1 VLELQGQSQ
10 ANQYGAFPSPT
21 SAKVLPC
28 PVCRVGTVTGLYLLP
43 LSFDGLERVVELRK
57 AAALAKSGDS
67 NKRPRDED
75 HDLLAESSY
84 LLLSQSRGSVSGVS
98 EGEQQRTGR
107 WTDEEVEYVDYMANA
122 FDQGELPLPHGIKLN
137 EFLGDILLCKSSRLT
152 KKMKNAKLSTR
163 SFELKSPSHHEINHN
178 CSIMSS
184 LQEKFLTSVSS
195 EATQLV
201 LRFSVTKQWRTHFS
215 NLCLQIG
222 YSNLDARDWIASLE
236 EMESRASKAEDIIRK
251 VRRRRM
257 GAALRT
263 DGGSAANPSVFI
275 GGLSADTA
283 HKELEPVLSMDFD
296 SIAQARKIPN
306 IEEALTERQDPD
318 DDFPSLLTFAANAP
332 AASGA
337 RVRSLSLDSLT
348 GGRRLRSFSED
359 FDALLNDLIDPGPA
373 PAENRCSNSP
383 NHSTYGEFLDMIM
396 HFMENRNLPFEHVD
410 IWVPSFMPRDGAV
423 NSHSVDT
430 EQLRLFHAGHATR
443 GDLGD
448 DLVAF
453 TMHEFGVYSDKF
465 SFEPGHGLPGRVYV
479 SGQPSWECRVDLRDV
494 KNFERVGGA
503 KVYGIKTAVGIP
515 LVTPMVGRIVVA
527 FYSRDDVAE
536 DKGMMMEVMA
546 ELAQYSPKPKWKLV
560 IDSGGNKGSVDKT
573 ELQCIDYKSSDIQD
587 ANPFAFSVPSPTV
600 SSLQLHVAQLTS
612 RQNGGCTSPTCSTA
626 SVLTNDEEH
635 AIVSLLGEHMPGGS
649 SAGESSSSI
658 GNTISLL
665 PHFISIRLLLLRP
678 GNRRS
683 SQENDMIDILKNS
696 YRAYSKDNRR
706 SGAELATL
714 LAKDWICLKSSFGG
728 GTAPAPVESKPAPEI
743 HQSHVMHPLMSPA
756 NTGGPGPIKQN
767 AMSQASHFASRAP
780 AMTSQNYNLD
790 APGPMGYPNAS
801 QNSLRRNSSYGTSS
815 SYVDSSASYH
825 RESFDSSSV
834 QGNSPNIRPMAG
846 TAPKPLPPHPNIV
859 MEQ

>member
-1 VLELQGQSQ
+1 M
-10 ANQYGAFPSPT
+10 
-21 SAKVLPC
+21 
-28 PVCRVGTVTGLYLLP
+28 P

-57 AAALAKSGDS
+57 NAALAKSEDS
-67 NKRPRDED
+67 KKRPRDED

-107 WTDEEVEYVDYMANA
+107 WTDEEVAYVDYMVNA

-163 SFELKSPSHHEINHN
+163 SFQLKSPAFHEINQN
-178 CSIMSS
+178 CSIISA
-184 LQEKFLTSVSS
+184 LQEKFLMSVSS

-222 YSNLDARDWIASLE
+222 YSNLDARDWITSLE

-257 GAALRT
+257 GVALRT

-283 HKELEPVLSMDFD
+283 HKELAPVFSMDFD
-296 SIAQARKIPN
+296 SMAHVRKISN
-306 IEEALTERQDPD
+306 SEEGAGRQDALA
-318 DDFPSLLTFAANAP
+318 DFPSMLTFDPNASAAL
-332 AASGA
+332 GA
-337 RVRSLSLDSLT
+337 RVRSLSVESLQEISRSGGFGDEATKT
-348 GGRRLRSFSED
+348 GDGRVRSFSED
-359 FDALLNDLIDPGPA
+359 FDALLNDLIDPGTA
-373 PAENRCSNSP
+373 LVENRRSNSP
-383 NHSTYGEFLDMIM
+383 NNSTYGQFLDMIM

-410 IWVPSFMPRDGAV
+410 IWVPSFMPRNGAV

-430 EQLRLFHAGHATR
+430 EQLRLFHAGYATR

-479 SGQPSWECRVDLRDV
+479 SGQPSWECRVDQRDV
-494 KNFERVGGA
+494 KTFERAGGA
-503 KVYGIKTAVGIP
+503 RVYGIKTAVGIP
-515 LVTPMVGRIVVA
+515 LVTPMVGRIVVT

-536 DKGMMMEVMA
+536 DKGMMMQIMT
-546 ELAQYSPKPKWKLV
+546 ELAKYSPKPKWKLV
-560 IDSGGNKGSVDKT
+560 IDNGGGDKDSSENKID
-573 ELQCIDYKSSDIQD
+573 LQCIDYKNSDTQG
-587 ANPFAFSVPSPTV
+587 ASPFTFATASPTV
-600 SSLQLHVAQLTS
+600 SSLQLHTAQLS
-612 RQNGGCTSPTCSTA
+612 SGQSGGCTSPTGSTS
-626 SVLTNDEEH
+626 SVKTNLEEH
-635 AIVSLLGEHMPGGS
+635 AIVSLLGEQMPVSGGS

-658 GNTISLL
+658 GYEISLL

-678 GNRRS
+678 AMRRS

-696 YRAYSKDNRR
+696 YRAYSMDNRR

-728 GTAPAPVESKPAPEI
+728 GTAPAPVAIKPAPEI
-743 HQSHVMHPLMSPA
+743 HQSHAMSPLMSPA
-756 NTGGPGPIKQN
+756 NIGGPGLIKQN
-767 AMSQASHFASRAP
+767 PIQMSHFASRAP
-780 AMTSQNYNLD
+780 AMTSQNYNLG
-790 APGPMGYPNAS
+790 APGPMGYPNTS
-801 QNSLRRNSSYGTSS
+801 QNNVRLSHPYDASSTYLRESFESSES
-815 SYVDSSASYH
+815 H
-825 RESFDSSSV
+825 RRDSFDSSSV
-834 QGNSPNIRPMAG
+834 QQANSPKIRSTSPR
-846 TAPKPLPPHPNIV
+846 PLPPQPNV
-859 MEQ
+859 VTEH

>member
-1 VLELQGQSQ
+1 
-10 ANQYGAFPSPT
+10 
-21 SAKVLPC
+21 
-28 PVCRVGTVTGLYLLP
+28 VTGLYMMP

-57 AAALAKSGDS
+57 AAALVKSGSSS

-107 WTDEEVEYVDYMANA
+107 WTDDEVAYVDYMVNA
-122 FDQGELPLPHGIKLN
+122 FDEGELPLPHGIKLN

-163 SFELKSPSHHEINHN
+163 SFELKSPARHEINHN
-178 CSIMSS
+178 CSIISS
-184 LQEKFLTSVSS
+184 LQEKFIMSVSS

-201 LRFSVTKQWRTHFS
+201 LRFTVTKQWRTHFS

-275 GGLSADTA
+275 GGMSADTC
-283 HKELEPVLSMDFD
+283 HKELEPVLSMDFE
-296 SIAQARKIPN
+296 SMAHARKISTS
-306 IEEALTERQDPD
+306 EEGAGRHDAD
-318 DDFPSLLTFAANAP
+318 DDFPSLLNFDPNASAAL
-332 AASGA
+332 GA
-337 RVRSLSLDSLT
+337 RVRSLSADFSQEASRSGGFGDDAT
-348 GGRRLRSFSED
+348 KPGGRGRSFSED
-359 FDALLNDLIDPGPA
+359 FDALLNDLIDPGPV
-373 PAENRCSNSP
+373 PVPVKPPCSNSP
-383 NHSTYGEFLDMIM
+383 KHSTYGQFLDMIM
-396 HFMENRNLPFEHVD
+396 HLMENRNLPFEHVD

-423 NSHSVDT
+423 HSHSVDT

-448 DLVAF
+448 ELVAF

-479 SGQPSWECRVDLRDV
+479 SGQPSWECRVDQRDV

-503 KVYGIKTAVGIP
+503 RVYGIKTAVGIP

-527 FYSRDDVAE
+527 FYSRDDVPE
-536 DKGMMMEVMA
+536 DKGLMMQMMA
-546 ELAQYSPKPKWKLV
+546 ELAKYSPRPKWKLV
-560 IDSGGNKGSVDKT
+560 IDSGAGDTEPSDKT
-573 ELQCIDYKSSDIQD
+573 ELQCIDYKSFD
-587 ANPFAFSVPSPTV
+587 AQAASPFTFPMTSPTA
-600 SSLQLHVAQLTS
+600 SSLQLDMARLS
-612 RQNGGCTSPTCSTA
+612 SAQNGGCTSPTGTS
-626 SVLTNDEEH
+626 SSFETNYEEN
-635 AIVSLLGEHMPGGS
+635 AIVSLLGDHMPVSGGS

-678 GNRRS
+678 ANRRS
-683 SQENDMIDILKNS
+683 SQENGMIDILKNS
-696 YRAYSKDNRR
+696 FRAYSKDNRR

-714 LAKDWICLKSSFGG
+714 LAKDWICLKSSFLGG
-728 GTAPAPVESKPAPEI
+728 AAPAPVASKPAPQI
-743 HQSHVMHPLMSPA
+743 HQSHAMPPLMCPA
-756 NTGGPGPIKQN
+756 KADGPGPIKQN
-767 AMSQASHFASRAP
+767 PTSQLPHFASRAP
-780 AMTSQNYNLD
+780 ALTNQNYNLD
-790 APGPMGYPNAS
+790 APGPMGYPHAS
-801 QNSLRRNSSYGTSS
+801 QNDLRRISPHITLS
-815 SYVDSSASYH
+815 SYVRESFDSASYLH
-825 RESFDSSSV
+825 DSSSV
-834 QGNSPNIRPMAG
+834 QGNSPNIRP
-846 TAPKPLPPHPNIV
+846 TPDTSPKTLPHQPNV
-859 MEQ
+859 VLMEH